1 MRALLAIGLL
11 LAVPAGAA
19 QAEDLE
25 LGTWCWEPSDVEG
38 TANSATMIL
47 RSDTGQ
53 YSMVQKTA
61 GEEDLVYPLKS
72 VGINEYG
79 VVGSPSGDGVILRAD
94 GMLEMYDSQ
103 GTLGA
108 AEPRA
113 LSECL
118 KGNPQ

>member
-53 YSMVQKTA
+53 YSWCRRRLGKKT
-61 GEEDLVYPLKS
+61 
-72 VGINEYG
+72 
-79 VVGSPSGDGVILRAD
+79 
-94 GMLEMYDSQ
+94 
-103 GTLGA
+103 
-108 AEPRA
+108 
-113 LSECL
+113 
-118 KGNPQ
+118 